1 MRAGPTVKIDC
12 RRIRCRFEPERSVM
26 NNSHRPFLAALL
38 GVLALGTPFYS
49 TAAELGF
56 YVGGQYGKTG
66 KDENSSALEALT
78 LELYDGLDHVP
89 VVRSTQFESDDATWG
104 FFGGYRLLQNLAFEA
119 GYLSLSDDVLRDY
132 STGIFLGNGSTETW
146 STSMGV
152 RSKGFAISALGV
164 LPITYNWELFARG
177 GVYLGSN
184 TLSRYAMN
192 QEGIGG
198 ADQLTESSADFL
210 AGVGAAFTLAEVYQ
224 LRAEYQRVFD
234 AGAEEYGET
243 DIDLITIGITVM
255 F

>member
-1 MRAGPTVKIDC
+1 
-12 RRIRCRFEPERSVM
+12 M
-26 NNSHRPFLAALL
+26 NHPHKPFLAALL
-38 GVLALGTPFYS
+38 GAVAFGTPHHS

-66 KDENSSALEALT
+66 KDEDSSALDALT
-78 LELYDGLDHVP
+78 LGLYENIDFVP
-89 VVRSTQFESDDATWG
+89 TVRSTQFESEDGTWG

-132 STGIFLGNGSTETW
+132 STGIFTGNNSVETW

-152 RSKGFAISALGV
+152 RSKGFALSVLGV

-184 TLSRYAMN
+184 TLSLYAIN

-198 ADQLTESSADFL
+198 ADQITESSADFL

-224 LRAEYQRVFD
+224 LRAEYQRVFA